1 MKGGTQLKNIN
12 KILIQRLR
20 KYNFQNFSQFLNT
33 PEQEPTYFSY
43 FESIAN
49 LIYDTVYDDESNLES
64 EINKDMD
71 KFSKE
76 CITLEDSSS
85 KIKYRKA
92 NDPIPAINEN
102 KLSKSNLK
110 LLLDDPIDSFIN
122 RIAAK
127 YNQFC
132 KNHTELKKI
141 YQNKGKNTKIN
152 INDNNK
158 DDEISKNKRFL
169 NLKSIYISNKDIL
182 INIPDEY
189 KVSNE
194 EFKVDSDLLGRPI
207 NYIQIKCKG
216 LIDMSS
222 QIDKELEKI
231 LGHTNK
237 LDHYIQQNWQPWNS
251 KINLY
256 FENIKQYHNKVDS
269 IKKKSLENT
278 SKLILKEIKRKNIKK
293 IKKIFIQFRKMKDS
307 INYLKILITD
317 VKKYKLTNELISK
330 SKNNVDKLKKIVNN
344 KKVSLLD
351 LFDIS
356 FNNFKSKNSTH
367 MSGELSQILN
377 DYFNGFAFIDETF
390 ENDFKFYN
398 ISENNFNSL
407 ITCSYGNKHLLEHL
421 QFKMQKDEIEKINSV
436 CDYFIQN
443 NLINSIYIKLRGVF
457 TNLTNDTINKMIEFF
472 KTELERKEGK
482 EEEGE
487 INKEEE
493 RTNND
498 SNNEEDIKDQNS
510 KSEIC
515 LLLCLIITRE
525 KFDKNVKDF
534 INEILRIISDSN
546 DENITKIIKSNFETE
561 CNEIKRIIENNLNIV
576 IKSQLSKCFNET
588 IMNSKNEY
596 FLKIFYTINDLMA
609 QVTSKEDKLKNILIE
624 YQHNYIRNWTK
635 YKLEQFSSDEYKS
648 WDPLIEIPQ
657 EYQLLLNF
665 YFDFDINKNALGTN
679 SSEFLKNLDNYEKIK
694 NDYCKKE
701 ENNEKTEFLSII
713 IKNSKKEIE
722 TIKIKINRTV
732 LEIIKTTVNFI
743 KLFCLISPSSYSVM
757 LESFSEIL
765 IKHLTYQK
773 EEIFNYRYSSTVSQK
788 EVCMTYSIFI
798 LVKYIYQHFKDCDFF
813 VQVMKHSEQ
822 KSINAFL
829 SVFKAINESLDLS
842 KKKIEE
848 ILNNNCVDEALNQ
861 LDKITLPNYNIPE
874 DNSEVPVNQ
883 YVYIFISSMKI
894 IYESMLNCYE
904 TDFMVK
910 IFQPAIVKFFD
921 KFEYFIFHGTKIEDE
936 KCLKQFRKDMTFL
949 KKNLNF
955 VNIFDLSDIRARIE
969 NINKKVLPEHMLKPK
984 KKGDEK

>member
-356 FNNFKSKNSTH
+356 FNNFKAKNSTH

-421 QFKMQKDEIEKINSV
+421 QFKVQKDEIEKINSV

-498 SNNEEDIKDQNS
+498 SNNEEEIKDQNS